1 MSLRQFARAAA
12 RRPARSAFAAAF
24 ALAPAAPALAVVL
37 PAGGPALTVGITMSA
52 FCALAAAVYL
62 GLLRALDKARDAATR
77 PEPVK
82 SSRSGG
88 LPAKKRRELDQWE
101 SRLNN
106 GWSTTAE
113 AVLTGVVESKTGNY
127 ESQVKALAALCGHRA
142 VRARRTARTLRAD
155 VTIVSTL
162 NLRGGTSSANEAEIL
177 AYRSAG
183 LKVALVHHPVMDRAM
198 DRPIEPRILDLIDGE
213 QVFEVH
219 PEDTVHCDLTI
230 VRFPVALEKLME
242 DRPRIE
248 AARTVLLVNQTPFE
262 EYGLTGGY
270 GSAWSIGDVERN
282 VTAWLGPHTWYAIGP
297 AVRDILRTHHAE
309 EIAGIDL
316 ADDFWYETIDVAEW
330 APEQRRV
337 RAEDEPIRIGRHSR
351 DHITKFPN
359 MAKRLRAAY
368 PVAEDLEVHMLG
380 GHKAL
385 LRILGSI
392 PPGWTSHRFGT
403 MSAVDFLG
411 DIDVYAY
418 FIDENLAEAFGRAP
432 LEAMAA
438 GVPCILPRTFAELFG
453 DGAVYCEPDEVAT
466 HARRL
471 ASDPDYYARRA
482 AAGLRVIHERFSPE
496 ALLRRVNGLGVA
508 TRPVPTGSAAA
519 LRPAPSESVLS
530 LEGAR

>member
-12 RRPARSAFAAAF
+12 RRPARPAVAAAFAAA
-24 ALAPAAPALAVVL
+24 PAVPAIAIVL
-37 PAGGPALTVGITMSA
+37 PAGGPALTASITMSA

-62 GLLRALDKARDAATR
+62 GLLRAIDQARIAATR
-77 PEPVK
+77 PEPVPT
-82 SSRSGG
+82 SRAGG
-88 LPAKKRRELDQWE
+88 LPAKKRRELERWE
-101 SRLNN
+101 SRLNH
-106 GWSTTAE
+106 GWSTTAG
-113 AVLTGVVESKTGNY
+113 AVLNGVVESKTGNY

-142 VRARRTARTLRAD
+142 VRARRSPRTLEVD
-155 VTIVSTL
+155 ITIVSTL
-162 NLRGGTSSANEAEIL
+162 NLRGGTTSANEAEIL

-183 LKVALVHHPVMDRAM
+183 LKVALVHHPVLDRAM
-198 DRPIEPRILDLIDGE
+198 DRPVEERIRDLIDGE
-213 QVFEVH
+213 QVIEVH
-219 PEDTVHCDLTI
+219 PEDTVHCDLAI

-248 AARTVLLVNQTPFE
+248 AARTALLVNQTPFE

-270 GSAWSIGDVERN
+270 GSAWSIRDVDRN
-282 VTAWLGPHTWYAIGP
+282 VTEWLGPHTWYAIGP

-330 APEQRRV
+330 SPEERRI

-411 DIDVYAY
+411 GIDVYAY

-438 GVPCILPRTFAELFG
+438 GVPCILPRSFAELFG
-453 DGAVYCEPDEVAT
+453 DGAVYCEPEEVAT

-471 ASDPDYYARRA
+471 AADPAYYAARA

-496 ALLRRVNGLGVA
+496 ALLHRVNGLGVA
-508 TRPVPTGSAAA
+508 RRPVSGGAAA
-519 LRPAPSESVLS
+519 AAEPVPSESVLS
-530 LEGAR
+530 LGGAR